1 VPGEALNPERWQ
13 EISPHLDEALSLSE
27 EDRADWLAAFRAHR
41 PELADFLEKLLQEH
55 RALADEHFLESE
67 TQKPTNEPSLTGEK
81 LGAYKLI
88 SHIGEGGMS
97 NVWLAE
103 RSDGRFARQV
113 AVKFLRLAVA
123 SGGAAERF
131 KREGRILGQVAHPHI
146 AELIDAGVTAKGE
159 PYLVLEH
166 VKGKQID
173 EYCDSR
179 KLDVDARIK
188 LFLDVLSAV
197 AHAHANLVVHRDIK
211 PSNVL
216 VNNEGEVKLLDFGIA
231 KLLADDMNP
240 GAATQL
246 TLEGGGGLTPQFAAP
261 EQITR
266 APITT
271 ATDIYALGVLLYI
284 LLTGQHPAG
293 PGAQSPANLVK
304 AILDIEPKSASDV
317 VAAAAAK
324 IDTEGI
330 AQRRASTPDKLC
342 RTLRGDLDT
351 IVSKALKKKPSERY
365 TSVSAF
371 ADDIRRYL
379 KHEAISARPDTVR
392 YRAAKFLRRNRTA
405 VTLTAAAVVLVIG
418 SLSAGLFVAN
428 RERKVAERRFV
439 QVRQL
444 ANKFIALDDD
454 IRGLQGSTK
463 VRMQMV
469 SDSLQ
474 HLNSLSSEAHVD
486 QDLTLEIAYAY
497 VRVAHAQGDPTSPNL
512 GQFAEARENLKH
524 AARLVDGVLAQD
536 ASNRRGLFIATT
548 IAHDRMILAELED
561 QSDEASAE
569 TGKTASLIERFMSL
583 GNVEPDDLDSMV
595 YFYANVADSSET
607 ARRFDDAMRYCQ
619 RAFDISQPVAKA
631 HRYHG
636 NLYYVLANA
645 LWHMGSLDSALNTIN
660 QSIELQ
666 EQEALGGHVSIQVNL
681 ALARYT
687 KGMILGRLD
696 AEPSLLRTQEAVV
709 AFQEALETPEKLAKT
724 DPSDFLSRSKIAKFE
739 LEVGNIL
746 RHRKPPEALLAYDH
760 ALARLREAKTGAA
773 TEIDETKL
781 LVGSSYALRW
791 VGRNDEAQQRIH
803 RALQLLSDVH
813 RYPADKIE
821 PMSDV
826 YDAVRAQA
834 DAYAETGQT
843 PKAIDAYH
851 QLLDKLVAWGPD
863 LQNDLR
869 DATCISRTWTA
880 LAHLSRR
887 AGRADEAGRLEAQR
901 AELWSHWKGKLP
913 NAEFLLR
920 QSLSQI
926 APSAVAKQ

>member
-1 VPGEALNPERWQ
+1 MAGGALNPERWQ
-13 EISPHLDEALSLSE
+13 EISPHLDEAFSLSE
-27 EDRADWLAAFRAHR
+27 EDRADWLAAFRAQR

-55 RALADEHFLESE
+55 RALAEEHFLESE
-67 TQKPTNEPSLTGEK
+67 PLQPTNEPSLTGET

-123 SGGAAERF
+123 SRGAAERF
-131 KREGRILGQVAHPHI
+131 KREGRILGQLAHPHI
-146 AELIDAGVTAKGE
+146 AELIDAGVTDKGE

-166 VKGKQID
+166 VKGKQIN

-188 LFLDVLSAV
+188 LFLDVLGAV
-197 AHAHANLVVHRDIK
+197 AHAHANLIVHRDIK

-231 KLLADDMNP
+231 KLLADDVNP
-240 GAATQL
+240 AAATQL

-304 AILDIEPKSASDV
+304 AILDVEPKSASDV

-365 TSVSAF
+365 ASVSAV
-371 ADDIRRYL
+371 ADDLRRFL
-379 KHEAISARPDTVR
+379 RHDPISARPDTIG
-392 YRAAKFLRRNRTA
+392 YRAAKFVRRNRTA
-405 VTLTAAAVVLVIG
+405 AALTTIATALVIG
-418 SLSAGLFVAN
+418 SLSTGLLVAN
-428 RERKVAERRFV
+428 RERKIAEQRFA

-444 ANKFIALDDD
+444 ANKFIALDER

-474 HLNSLSSEAHVD
+474 YLNSLSSEAHVD

-497 VRVAHAQGDPTSPNL
+497 VRVAHAQGDPTAPNL
-512 GQFAEARENLKH
+512 GQFTEAQENLNH
-524 AARLVDGVLAQD
+524 ASNLVDEVLAHD
-536 ASNRRGLFIATT
+536 PSNRRGLFIATT

-561 QSDEASAE
+561 HPDEASAE
-569 TGKTASLIERFMSL
+569 TSKTASLIERFMSL
-583 GNVEPDDLDSMV
+583 GNVEPDDVDSMV
-595 YFYANVADSSET
+595 YFYGNVADSSES
-607 ARRFDDAMRYCQ
+607 ARRFDDAMRYCR
-619 RAFDISQPVAKA
+619 RAFDISRPVAKA

-636 NLYYVLANA
+636 VLYYVLANA

-681 ALARYT
+681 ALARYA
-687 KGMILGRLD
+687 KGMILGRQD
-696 AEPSLLRTQEAVV
+696 AEPSLLRTQEAVA
-709 AFQEALETPEKLAKT
+709 AFREALETPEKLATT
-724 DPSDFLSRSKIAKFE
+724 DPSDFLSRNSIAEFE
-739 LEVGNIL
+739 LEVGNIV
-746 RHRKPPEALLAYDH
+746 RHRSPGQALIAYDH
-760 ALARLREAKTGAA
+760 ALARIREAKTSAA
-773 TEIDETKL
+773 AQIREAEL
-781 LVGSSYALRW
+781 LAGSSYALRW
-791 VGRNDEAQQRIH
+791 VGRKDEAQQRID
-803 RALQLLSDVH
+803 RAFQLLSDAH
-813 RYPADKIE
+813 RYPAGKVE
-821 PMSDV
+821 PMN
-826 YDAVRAQA
+826 DAYNALRAQA

-843 PKAIDAYH
+843 LKAMEAYH
-851 QLLDKLVAWGPD
+851 QLLDKLMAWGPD

-869 DATCISRTWTA
+869 DATCISRTWTT
-880 LAHLSRR
+880 LANLLRR
-887 AGRADEAGRLEAQR
+887 TGRTEEAVRLEAQR
-901 AELWSHWKGKLP
+901 TDLWNHWNGKLP
-913 NAEFLLR
+913 NGQFLLR